1 MSKKL
6 FLLPALL
13 LGAFL
18 MFTPA
23 CGDSDACKD
32 VDCGANGTCFSGDCV
47 CDDGYEIG
55 ASGQC
60 DTESRVKFYGNYNVS
75 ETCGGPA
82 DTYASSISA
91 GSSITQVNIGNFGNS
106 GLNVSAEISGDELTV
121 PSTPL
126 TIGGNTLT
134 VSGSGTI
141 VGNILTITY
150 SASGA
155 VSFTCTATMTK

>member
-23 CGDSDACKD
+23 CGDSNACKD
-32 VDCGANGTCFSGDCV
+32 VDCGTNGTCFSGDCV

-55 ASGQC
+55 ASGKC
-60 DTESRVKFYGNYNVS
+60 DTESRVKFYGSYNVS

-82 DTYASSISA
+82 DTYASGIQA
-91 GSSITQVNIGNFGNS
+91 GSSITEVKITNFGNS
-106 GLNVSAEISGDELTV
+106 GLNVNATINGDQLTV
-121 PSTPL
+121 PSQTL
-126 TIGGNTLT
+126 SIGGGSVTVTGTGTLA
-134 VSGSGTI
+134 
-141 VGNILTITY
+141 GNILTLTY
-150 SASGA
+150 AGSGS
-155 VSFTCTATMTK
+155 VTFTCTATMTK